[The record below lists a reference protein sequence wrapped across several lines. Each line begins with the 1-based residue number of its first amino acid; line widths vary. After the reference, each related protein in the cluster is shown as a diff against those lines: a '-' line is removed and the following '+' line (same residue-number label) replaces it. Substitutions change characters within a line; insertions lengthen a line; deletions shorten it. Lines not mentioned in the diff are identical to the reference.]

1 MDNNNSQLSTRKD
14 STESEAGE
22 KKRVRA
28 NPVQLQQRIA
38 LVAELLIKG
47 FPVSRIKEECKTRF
61 KVKGRLVESYLSR
74 ARELILDQARTNLD
88 YERAEAIIRYKTIIS
103 NEKLPLKDRLRAC
116 QLLDQAQG
124 VAGPR
129 AVVNVNTQNNLTVN
143 QSEQS
148 AVFDRPVSEQL
159 ALIIEEATAEEFEV
173 VSRIMDRIQCQ

>member
-1 MDNNNSQLSTRKD
+1 MDNQNNLTHKD
-14 STESEAGE
+14 TDKSAAEGI
-22 KKRVRA
+22 KRARA
-28 NPVQLQQRIA
+28 NSVQLQQRVN

-47 FPVSRIKEECKTRF
+47 FTVSRIKEECKTRF
-61 KVKGRLVESYLSR
+61 KIKGRLVESYLSR
-74 ARELILDQARTNLD
+74 ARELILDQGRTNLD
-88 YERAEAIIRYKTIIS
+88 YERAEAILRYKTIIS
-103 NEKLPLKDRLRAC
+103 NEKIPVKDRLRAC

-148 AVFDRPVSEQL
+148 SVFDRQVSEQL